1 MNQLQ
6 TEPITQLQRNYSAVL
21 DRLPAGPVML
31 LQRSALAAIM
41 VSPEQWNAMTAE
53 LERLRRIVKID
64 QALAEVNAGDVVS
77 HEEFTKLM
85 AA

>member
-6 TEPITQLQRNYSAVL
+6 TEPITQLQRNYNVVL

-31 LQRSALAAIM
+31 LQRSALAAVM

-53 LERLRRIVKID
+53 LDRLRRIVIGD
-64 QALAEVNAGDVVS
+64 QHFADMRAGQYTT
-77 HEEFTKLM
+77 ELP
-85 AA
+85 A